1 MSATMFTSKSATM
14 SATMAA
20 TATNIFEE
28 IWMNEKYIN
37 VKCINLKSIKY
48 ISSFRGSCQRPW
60 TRGLLPSSCHRGVR
74 KYQQHHK
81 SDNDERKP
89 SLCQKMLLESS
100 KEEMCVNR
108 HRETLPVLGCNIF
121 SDQNLSQ
128 NFQNRLDSRGLGDP
142 VFSDN
147 VNNSVIIWCVFSCN
161 NKQ

>member
-1 MSATMFTSKSATM
+1 MC
-14 SATMAA
+14 
-20 TATNIFEE
+20 
-28 IWMNEKYIN
+28 KY
-37 VKCINLKSIKY
+37 
-48 ISSFRGSCQRPW
+48 
-60 TRGLLPSSCHRGVR
+60 H
-74 KYQQHHK
+74 QQHHK

-121 SDQNLSQ
+121 SGHNLSQ

-147 VNNSVIIWCVFSCN
+147 VNNSAIV
-161 NKQ
+161 